1 MYNIATEASF
11 DAAHFLKNYE
21 GKCSN
26 IHGHRWRVVIGTRAE
41 SLQENVHLEGM
52 VTDFRDLKS
61 DLSEVVELL
70 DHTLIYEK
78 DSLGSELKELLQKE
92 GFELTEVEF
101 RPTAENFSKYFY
113 DLMKVRVHNVTSAA
127 VYETPTNYAS
137 YSEE

>member
-1 MYNIATEASF
+1 
-11 DAAHFLKNYE
+11 
-21 GKCSN
+21 
-26 IHGHRWRVVIGTRAE
+26 
-41 SLQENVHLEGM
+41 M

-113 DLMKVRVHNVTSAA
+113 DLMKVRGHNVTSAA

>member
-26 IHGHRWRVVIGTRAE
+26 IHGHRWRVVIGTGAE

-61 DLSEVVELL
+61 DLSEVVEQL

-78 DSLGSELKELLQKE
+78 DSLDSEIKELLQKE

-113 DLMKVRVHNVTSAA
+113 DLMKVRGHNVTSAA